1 MAYAAKQIA
10 VKPVATTDTTI
21 YQVTAGKHFVIA
33 SLRMSNQSA
42 GTEIVRIGIAT
53 TATPGATEWIGPYVV
68 EANKPVQISGDLVTG
83 GKYIT
88 AYNFTGGN
96 VIFTLSGWEEV

>member
-1 MAYAAKQIA
+1 MAYAAKQRAI
-10 VKPVATTDTTI
+10 KPLVTTDTTI

-42 GTEIVRIGIAT
+42 GTEIVKVGVAAA
-53 TATPGATEWIGPYVV
+53 ATPGATEWIGPYVV

-83 GKYIT
+83 GMFIT
-88 AYNFTGGN
+88 AYNATGGN
-96 VIFTLSGWEEV
+96 VVFTLSGWEEV